1 MKLSD
6 YLKIMVERKASDI
19 YLSVG
24 APVNIRIEGVSTP
37 VDDLT
42 LNAESVRNIAYGLMN
57 EQQRQSFEEN
67 LEMDLAASF
76 DGIGRFRVNIFRQ
89 RGHIALVIRYITSEI
104 PSIREL
110 NLPMQ
115 LQELVMEPRG
125 LILVVGTTGSGK
137 STALAS
143 MIDYRNNHKTG
154 HILTIEDPVEFLHQH
169 RKSIV
174 NQREVGI
181 DTHTYSHALLRAMR
195 EAPDVILIGEIRD
208 RETMEQAIAYADTG
222 HLCLS
227 TLHAANA
234 VQTIERI
241 INFYPDSAHNQ
252 VYADLALNLRAVVG
266 LRLIPGLDGKRKPAV
281 EIMKGTTFIQEMIQ
295 KHEISSIPEAVANG
309 AQHGMQSF
317 DQSLRSLYTRK
328 QISLEDALAHAD
340 SRNDLSL
347 KIRFANEVQ
356 EGDNMDDVK
365 LFGEEIKTD

>member
-6 YLKIMVERKASDI
+6 YLKIMVERKASDL

-24 APVNIRIEGVSTP
+24 APVNIRIEGIATAL
-37 VDDLT
+37 DDFT
-42 LNAESVRNIAYGLMN
+42 LNADSVRGIAYGLMN
-57 EQQRQSFEEN
+57 EQQRAEFEQN
-67 LEMDLAASF
+67 LEMDLAVSF
-76 DGIGRFRVNIFRQ
+76 EGLGRFRVNIFRQ
-89 RGHIALVIRYITSEI
+89 RGNIALVIRYITAEI

-110 NLPMQ
+110 NLPIQ

-125 LILVVGTTGSGK
+125 LILVVGSTGSGK

-143 MIDYRNNHKTG
+143 MIDYRNKHKTG
-154 HILTIEDPVEFLHQH
+154 HILTIEDPIEYLHH
-169 RKSIV
+169 HHKSIV

-181 DTHTYSHALLRAMR
+181 DTVSYASALRRAMR
-195 EAPDVILIGEIRD
+195 ESPDVIMIGEIRD

-241 INFYPDSAHNQ
+241 INFFPDSAHNQ
-252 VYADLALNLRAVVG
+252 LYADLALNLRAVIG
-266 LRLIPGLDGKRKPAV
+266 LRLIPGLDGRRVPAV
-281 EIMKGTTFIQEMIQ
+281 EIMKGTTRIQELIQ
-295 KHEISSIPEAVANG
+295 KRELSGIGEAIAGG

-317 DQSLRSLYTRK
+317 DQSLRALYTQK
-328 QISLEDALAHAD
+328 KISLDEALGHAD

-347 KIRFANEVQ
+347 KLRFANEVQ
-356 EGDNMDDVK
+356 EGDRVDDIK
-365 LFGEEIKTD
+365 LFGD